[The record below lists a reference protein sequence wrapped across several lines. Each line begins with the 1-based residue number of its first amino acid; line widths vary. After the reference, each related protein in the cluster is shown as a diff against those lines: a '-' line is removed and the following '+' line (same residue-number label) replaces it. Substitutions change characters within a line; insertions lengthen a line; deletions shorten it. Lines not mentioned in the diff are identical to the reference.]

1 MTDGGKI
8 ALLILI
14 LLIVMWV
21 GSIGNTIQNRN
32 ILKSGNT
39 KEILKK
45 VGYLWIAT
53 ILSTILLLPDLF

>member
-1 MTDGGKI
+1 
-8 ALLILI
+8 
-14 LLIVMWV
+14 MWV